1 VLFLLYRFSKTKPS
15 ESPDSDG
22 FLYVFLIKAF

>member
-1 VLFLLYRFSKTKPS
+1 VLFSLYRFSKTKPS

-22 FLYVFLIKAF
+22 FYMYS

>member
-1 VLFLLYRFSKTKPS
+1 VLFSLYLFSKTKPS

-22 FLYVFLIKAF
+22 FYMYS